1 MSQTEEKRVAADT
14 STRMRNHRT
23 AMAIAMA
30 VTIGLTLGAQ
40 QPSFEVAAVRR
51 NTSGDGF
58 TGLQMQP
65 GGRLTFTNAPVRMLI
80 TRAYNVQNFQIVG
93 GPDWLTSARY
103 DITAKAAEG
112 NTPPDQL
119 NLMLQSLLA
128 DRFQLVLHRETREL
142 PVYFL
147 VKAREDGRLGS
158 ALAPAAVDCSAGRGR
173 AGGGPPPAAAP
184 PRAGGPGTVAPA
196 AGGCRFLFA
205 PGRLTVAGQ
214 PIGMVANALGAQLGR
229 PVIDKTG
236 LAGAYDFELTF
247 MPEGRG
253 MPVGPPPPGAPEL
266 PPIDPNAP
274 SIFTALQEQLGLKLE
289 SARGPV
295 EVLVI
300 DSAQPPVED

>member
-1 MSQTEEKRVAADT
+1 MARGIAAAAARRSGLSLALGVAA
-14 STRMRNHRT
+14 SVAAVLAT
-23 AMAIAMA
+23 A
-30 VTIGLTLGAQ
+30 AQ
-40 QPSFEVAAVRR
+40 TPSFEVASVRR

-65 GGRLTFTNAPVRMLI
+65 GGRLTFTNAAVRMLI

-93 GPDWLTSARY
+93 GPDWLTSERY
-103 DITAKAAEG
+103 DITAKAPEG
-112 NTPPDQL
+112 STSPGQS

-128 DRFQLVLHRETREL
+128 DRFKLVLHRETRQL

-147 VKAREDGRLGS
+147 VKARDDGRLGP

-173 AGGGPPPAAAP
+173 AGGGPPPPTAP
-184 PRAGGPGTVAPA
+184 PPGGGPAPVAPA
-196 AGGCRFLFA
+196 PGGCRFMFA

-214 PIGMVANALGAQLGR
+214 PIDAVANALGAQLGR

-247 MPEGRG
+247 TPEGRG

-289 SARGPV
+289 SGRGPV

-300 DSAQPPVED
+300 DSAQRPVED